1 MVLIHASRDVTGALD
16 SVWDVIA
23 DIDREPEFWHGTK
36 SIKNISKTGNIIER
50 EVIIAFR
57 NSKCREIVQLDVKK
71 SIKVEIIEGPIK
83 GKKTIALIAIENDT
97 TRIDVEWNIK
107 INGLFG
113 IFTGMIKKH
122 ILKGTEEALERIS
135 EKVT

>member
-1 MVLIHASRDVTGALD
+1 MVLIHASRDLTASLD

-36 SIKNISKTGNIIER
+36 SIKNISKTGNIVER
-50 EVIIAFR
+50 EVVIAFR
-57 NSKCREIVQLDVKK
+57 NSICREIVELDAKK
-71 SIKVEIIEGPIK
+71 SIKVKIIEGPIK
-83 GKKTIALIAIENDT
+83 GKKTIALKTIENDT
-97 TRIDVEWNIK
+97 TSIDVEWDIK

>member
-1 MVLIHASRDVTGALD
+1 MVLIHASRDIPASLD

-50 EVIIAFR
+50 EAVIAFR
-57 NSKCREIVQLDVKK
+57 NSICREIVELDVKK

-83 GKKTIALIAIENDT
+83 GKKTIALKTIENNA
-97 TRIDVEWNIK
+97 TRIDVEWDIK
-107 INGLFG
+107 VSRLFG
-113 IFTGMIKKH
+113 IFSGMIKKH
-122 ILKGTEEALERIS
+122 ILKGTEEALQRIS
-135 EKVT
+135 ETVS

>member
-1 MVLIHASRDVTGALD
+1 M
-16 SVWDVIA
+16 
-23 DIDREPEFWHGTK
+23 
-36 SIKNISKTGNIIER
+36 
-50 EVIIAFR
+50 
-57 NSKCREIVQLDVKK
+57 KK

-97 TRIDVEWNIK
+97 TRIDVEWDIK

-113 IFTGMIKKH
+113 IFTGLIKKH

-135 EKVT
+135 ERVT

>member
-1 MVLIHASRDVTGALD
+1 MVLIHASRDISASLD
-16 SVWDVIA
+16 SVWDIIA

-50 EVIIAFR
+50 EVLIAFR
-57 NSKCREIVQLDVKK
+57 DSICREIVELDIKK

-83 GKKTIALIAIENDT
+83 GKKTIALKTIENDT
-97 TRIDVEWNIK
+97 TSIDVEWDIK
-107 INGLFG
+107 RNGLFG